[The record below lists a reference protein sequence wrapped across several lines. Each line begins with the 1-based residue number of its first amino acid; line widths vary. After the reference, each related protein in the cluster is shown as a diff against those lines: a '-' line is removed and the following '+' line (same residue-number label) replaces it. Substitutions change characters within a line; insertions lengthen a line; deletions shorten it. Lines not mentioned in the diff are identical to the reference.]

1 MIKNKDHIGGMVFL
15 ALSVAYGYYAYNI
28 RMFPGDQFE
37 PFNAQTLPVAL
48 AWAGGIVSILMLATA
63 DRSPGNSL
71 SIAGLDVGLVAKLM
85 VLVFLFAQALEWVGF
100 LLSTILFLLIGYW
113 LLGERRIKT
122 LLIASVP
129 FAVCF
134 WFLLSQLLDIY
145 LAPGKLWTM
154 FGTGA

>member
-1 MIKNKDHIGGMVFL
+1 MLKNKDHIGGMIFL
-15 ALSVAYGYYAYNI
+15 VLSVAYGYYAYQI

-63 DRSPGNSL
+63 DRSPGNKL
-71 SIAGLDVGLVAKLM
+71 VIAGLDVALVTKLM
-85 VLVFLFAQALEWVGF
+85 ILVFLFAQALEWIGF
-100 LLSTILFLLIGYW
+100 LLSTILFLVAGYW

-122 LLIASVP
+122 LFIASVP
-129 FAVCF
+129 FAVGF
-134 WFLLSQLLDIY
+134 WLLLAKLLEIY

-154 FGTGA
+154 VGGA

>member
-1 MIKNKDHIGGMVFL
+1 MIKNKDHIGGMIFIV
-15 ALSVAYGYYAYNI
+15 LSVAYGYYAYNI

-48 AWAGGIVSILMLATA
+48 AWAGAIIGVLMVATA
-63 DRSPGNSL
+63 NRSESNKLSL
-71 SIAGLDVGLVAKLM
+71 AGLDVALVAKLM
-85 VLVFLFAQALEWVGF
+85 LLVFLFAQALEWVGF
-100 LLSTILFLLIGYW
+100 LLSTILFLIIGYW

-122 LLIASVP
+122 LLIASIP

-134 WFLLSQLLDIY
+134 WFLLAKLLEIY

-154 FGTGA
+154 LGGA

>member
-1 MIKNKDHIGGMVFL
+1 MIKNKDHIGGMIFIV
-15 ALSVAYGYYAYNI
+15 LSVAYGYYAYNI

-48 AWAGGIVSILMLATA
+48 AWAGAIIGVLMVATA
-63 DRSPGNSL
+63 NRSEGNKLSL
-71 SIAGLDVGLVAKLM
+71 AGLDVALVAKLM

-100 LLSTILFLLIGYW
+100 LLSTILFLIIGYW

-122 LLIASVP
+122 LLLASVP

-134 WFLLSQLLDIY
+134 WFLLAKLLEIY
-145 LAPGKLWTM
+145 LAPCKLLTM
-154 FGTGA
+154 IGGA

>member
-1 MIKNKDHIGGMVFL
+1 MLTNKDHIGGMIFIV
-15 ALSVAYGYYAYNI
+15 LSVAYGYYAYNI

-48 AWAGGIVSILMLATA
+48 AWAGAIIGVLMVATA
-63 DRSPGNSL
+63 NRSERNKLSL
-71 SIAGLDVGLVAKLM
+71 AGLDVALVAKLM

-100 LLSTILFLLIGYW
+100 LLSTILFLIIGYW

-122 LLIASVP
+122 LLLASIP

-134 WFLLSQLLDIY
+134 WFLLAKLLEIY

-154 FGTGA
+154 LGGA

>member
-1 MIKNKDHIGGMVFL
+1 MIKNKDHIGGMIFIV
-15 ALSVAYGYYAYNI
+15 LSVAYGYYAYNI

-48 AWAGGIVSILMLATA
+48 AWAGAIIGVLMVATA
-63 DRSPGNSL
+63 NRSEGNKLSL
-71 SIAGLDVGLVAKLM
+71 AGLDVALVAKLM

-100 LLSTILFLLIGYW
+100 LLSTILFLIIGYW
-113 LLGERRIKT
+113 LLGERRIKM
-122 LLIASVP
+122 LLLASVP

-134 WFLLSQLLDIY
+134 WFLLAKLLEIY

-154 FGTGA
+154 IGGA